1 MSKKPRKI
9 AKKKSFKCFNRFTWS
24 LSEQLPVEVHR
35 GGVSVER
42 VSRVRVGE
50 GLRQKRLED
59 VRQVVQGGPSL
70 KLNKNI
76 YFKQ

>member
-1 MSKKPRKI
+1 
-9 AKKKSFKCFNRFTWS
+9 
-24 LSEQLPVEVHR
+24 VEVHR

-50 GLRQKRLED
+50 ELRQKRLED
-59 VRQVVQGGPSL
+59 VGQVVKGGPSL
-70 KLNKNI
+70 KSSENI